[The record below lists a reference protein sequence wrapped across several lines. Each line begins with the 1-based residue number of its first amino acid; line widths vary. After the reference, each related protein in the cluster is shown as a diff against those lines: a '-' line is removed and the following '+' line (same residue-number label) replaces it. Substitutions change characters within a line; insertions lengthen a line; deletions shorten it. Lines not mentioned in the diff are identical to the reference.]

1 MKGTPRQIEAI
12 TTHDRSLIV
21 TAGAGTGKT
30 HVLVNKYLN
39 LLETFGERREWYED
53 PISVRN
59 ILALTFTDKA
69 AAEMKER
76 IRKSIEAKQGDYWDH
91 TREEFLIA
99 PVQTFHSFCAQ
110 VLREFAFEA
119 HVEPSFVV
127 LDEQESSRILTS
139 CFQNLIHTPSE
150 GEDVVFALATVG
162 PYNLE
167 QMIRTLYSRRD
178 EAEKFFSRLS
188 GDLEAVISCWRHEI
202 LVFRKA
208 KAEEIR
214 GDPAFRGAVRSLLA
228 FALMDIPADD
238 KAMVYLQKVRPY
250 LEVMDRDGS
259 SDETT
264 DEFFE
269 AVTRYLKVK
278 LGSGGSK
285 KIWTEELLAEL
296 RDTYKKLNAILEDAK
311 AGPVA
316 AMRFDPCDRFSI
328 RTIRFLMALGTSFS
342 RFCELVEEEKA
353 AAGGI
358 DFSDL
363 IRSCRELFRDH
374 HDLVADH
381 YKRQFRY
388 ILVDEFQDT
397 DPAQFEIVTAIAGT
411 PGPVMQSLFIVG
423 DPKQSIYLFREAD
436 VTRFRDAASL
446 ITTDCSGREISL
458 DVCFRSSPAVI
469 TFVNIL
475 FSGLFSIAEKP
486 WEFPYEQAAV
496 SDERAGHT
504 GTVTLLL
511 THKDGEISEPEAV
524 ADEIAAMIQSET
536 IVYEEGERDTDGRRT
551 FITRPASWRD
561 VAILL
566 ERRTNLGEY
575 LHALRQRSIPYYVHK
590 GTGFYQ
596 RQEIVDLI
604 SLLTFLQRPYDDIAL
619 AGLLRS
625 PYIGLADTDLLHIRR
640 SGGGTFLERLNR
652 YGKRSNTAARACD
665 LLTTWRGRA
674 GRCRVS
680 HLIRSVLDESGVL
693 AVYGGLE
700 QGQQILSNIRKL
712 QEMVRDREEKGR
724 YQLADLVIDLNEAVE
739 TGDQEGEAM
748 IDDPGLDA
756 VRIMTVHAAKGLEF
770 PIVFVPGMGQRPNLI
785 QPPVLMEGPGPLMG
799 VRIPDPEDDFET
811 AETPVYSLLRYYQE
825 ERLLAEKKRLLYVAL
840 TRAAD
845 HLIMSGETGDE
856 LPDGSKDTRLDW
868 IIRELRITGNAI
880 TAGEML
886 LRSQDGTEITM
897 RICEPGQA
905 HIPADRAT
913 PPFVIPDDLRDKQGR
928 FVRKH
933 IAGDRSGSPLLV
945 TEIAKSIDEPGD
957 HAELQDGQHEGRG
970 AAYGTAVHEVLRGRD
985 PAAVI
990 RELEIG
996 RDLEHELKE
1005 VKERFESLPE
1015 LTNAELVKRE
1025 LAFTVTIDE
1034 IPVTGRIDCIVQ
1046 REDGSWLVIDYKSD
1060 ALSASDLITRIA
1072 YRVQTEIYREAAE
1085 ILGMKPATAA
1095 LYSVQEGRL
1104 LFMEPL
1110 EKEAVCG
1117 IIRTVWNQRQTVTET
1132 HNRSQTES

>member
-1 MKGTPRQIEAI
+1 MNGTPRQIEAI

-39 LLETFGERREWYED
+39 LLETFGEGKEWYED

-59 ILALTFTDKA
+59 VLALTFTDKA

-76 IRKSIEAKQGDYWDH
+76 IRKSLETKQGVYWERI
-91 TREEFLIA
+91 REEFLIA

-139 CFQNLIHTPSE
+139 CFQDLIHTPSE

-178 EAEKFFSRLS
+178 EAEKFFARLRE
-188 GDLEAVISCWRHEI
+188 DQEAVISFWQHEI
-202 LVFRKA
+202 QAYRKA

-214 GDPAFRGAVRSLLA
+214 GNTSFRGAVRSLIA
-228 FALMDIPADD
+228 FALMDIPSDD
-238 KAMVYLQKVRPY
+238 KAMAYLQKIRPY
-250 LEVMDRDGS
+250 LEVMDGDGS
-259 SDETT
+259 SDGTA
-264 DEFFE
+264 DEFLE
-269 AVTRYLKVK
+269 AVSGYLKVN
-278 LGSGGSK
+278 LGSKGSK

-296 RDTYKKLNAILEDAK
+296 RDTYKTLNAILEDAK
-311 AGPVA
+311 AEAAA
-316 AMRFDPCDRFSI
+316 AMRFDPGERFSI
-328 RTIRFLMALGTSFS
+328 RTIRFLLALGTSFT
-342 RFCELVEEEKA
+342 RFCVLVEEEKA

-358 DFSDL
+358 DFADL
-363 IRSCRELFRDH
+363 IRSCRELFMDH
-374 HDLVADH
+374 HDLVAGH
-381 YKRQFRY
+381 YKKQFRY

-411 PGPVMQSLFIVG
+411 PGPDLQSLFIVG

-446 ITTDCSGREISL
+446 ITAECSGREIPL

-475 FSGLFSIAEKP
+475 FSSLFRTTEKLY
-486 WEFPYEQAAV
+486 EFPYEQAGV

-504 GTVTLLL
+504 GTVSLLL
-511 THKDGEISEPEAV
+511 THKDGEVSEPEAV
-524 ADEIAAMIQSET
+524 ADEIAAMVRGGTE
-536 IVYEEGERDTDGRRT
+536 VYEEGERDIEGRRT
-551 FITRPASWRD
+551 FITRPAVWRD

-575 LHALRQRSIPYYVHK
+575 LHALGQRSIPYYVHK

-596 RQEIVDLI
+596 RQEILDLI

-619 AGLLRS
+619 VGLLRS
-625 PYIGLADTDLLHIRR
+625 PYIGLEDTDLLHIRR
-640 SGGGTFLERLNR
+640 SGAGTFFERLNR
-652 YGKRSNTAARACD
+652 YGKRCDPAARAYD
-665 LLTTWRGRA
+665 LLATWRGRA
-674 GRCRVS
+674 GRWRVS
-680 HLIRSVLDESGVL
+680 HLIQSVLDESGVL

-712 QEMVRDREEKGR
+712 QDMVRDREEKGR
-724 YQLADLVIDLNEAVE
+724 YQLADLVTDLSEAVQ

-770 PIVFVPGMGQRPNLI
+770 PIVFVPGMGQRPNLV
-785 QPPVLMEGPGPLMG
+785 QPAVLMESPGPLMG
-799 VRIPDPEDDFET
+799 VRIPDPEDNFET
-811 AETPVYSLLRYYQE
+811 AETPVYSLLRYRQE

-845 HLIMSGETGDE
+845 HLIMSGEIGDE
-856 LPDGSKDTRLDW
+856 LPDGAKNTRLDW
-868 IIRELRITGNAI
+868 IIRELGITGNVI

-897 RICEPGQA
+897 RICEPDKV
-905 HIPADRAT
+905 HIQADRTT
-913 PPFVIPDDLRDKQGR
+913 PPFIIPDELLDEQGR
-928 FVRKH
+928 FVQEQ
-933 IAGDRSGSPLLV
+933 IAGDLSDSPLLV
-945 TEIAKSIDEPGD
+945 TEIAKAIAIDGADDHGEPN
-957 HAELQDGQHEGRG
+957 DGQHEGRG
-970 AAYGTAVHEVLRGRD
+970 AAFGTAVHEVLRGRD

-990 RELEIG
+990 REWEI
-996 RDLEHELKE
+996 RPNLHQELMDTKAH
-1005 VKERFESLPE
+1005 FDSLPE
-1015 LTNAELVKRE
+1015 IMNAGEVKRE
-1025 LAFTVTIDE
+1025 LAFTVTIDKT
-1034 IPVTGRIDCIVQ
+1034 PVTGRIDCIIQ
-1046 REDGSWLVIDYKSD
+1046 KEDGSWLVIDYKSD
-1060 ALSASDLITRIA
+1060 ALSGSDLITKVG
-1072 YRVQTEIYREAAE
+1072 YRVQTEIYRQAAE

-1095 LYSVQEGRL
+1095 IYSVFEGRL
-1104 LFMEPL
+1104 LSMEPL
-1110 EKEAVCG
+1110 EKDGVSE
-1117 IIRTVWNQRQTVTET
+1117 IIRNVWNQRQKNDRNT
-1132 HNRSQTES
+1132 

>member
-1 MKGTPRQIEAI
+1 MNGTPRQIEAI

-39 LLETFGERREWYED
+39 LLETFGEGKEWHEN

-76 IRKSIEAKQGDYWDH
+76 IRKSLEAKQGVYWER

-139 CFQNLIHTPSE
+139 CFQDLIHTPTE
-150 GEDVVFALATVG
+150 GDAVVYALATVG

-178 EAEKFFSRLS
+178 EAEKFFARLS
-188 GDLEAVISCWRHEI
+188 GDQEAVISFWKHEI
-202 LVFRKA
+202 QAFRKA
-208 KAEEIR
+208 KAGEIR
-214 GDPAFRGAVRSLLA
+214 SDPTFRRAVRSLIA
-228 FALMDIPADD
+228 FGLMDIPSDD
-238 KAMVYLQKVRPY
+238 KAMVYLQKVRPF
-250 LEVMDRDGS
+250 LEVMDGDGS
-259 SDETT
+259 TGT
-264 DEFFE
+264 ADEFLE

-296 RDTYKKLNAILEDAK
+296 RDTYKNLNAILEDAR
-311 AGPVA
+311 AESAA
-316 AMRFDPCDRFSI
+316 AMRFDPGEKFSI
-328 RTIRFLMALGTSFS
+328 RTIRFLIALGTSFT

-358 DFSDL
+358 DFADL

-374 HDLVADH
+374 HDLVAEH
-381 YKRQFRY
+381 YNKQFRY

-411 PGPVMQSLFIVG
+411 PGPDLQSLFIVG

-446 ITTDCSGREISL
+446 ITAECSGREIPL

-469 TFVNIL
+469 TLVNIL
-475 FSGLFSIAEKP
+475 FSGLFSTAEKP
-486 WEFPYEQAAV
+486 WEFPYEQAMV

-511 THKDGEISEPEAV
+511 THKDGEVSEPEAV
-524 ADEIAAMIQSET
+524 ADEIAAMVRGGSE
-536 IVYEEGERDTDGRRT
+536 VYEEGERDVEGRRT
-551 FITRPASWRD
+551 FSTRPASWRD

-575 LHALRQRSIPYYVHK
+575 LHALGQRSIPYYVHK

-596 RQEIVDLI
+596 RQEILDLI

-619 AGLLRS
+619 IGLLRS
-625 PYIGLADTDLLHIRR
+625 PYIGLEDTDLLHIRR
-640 SGGGTFLERLNR
+640 SGADTFFERLNR
-652 YGKRSNTAARACD
+652 YGKGCDGAARAHD
-665 LLTTWRGRA
+665 LLATWRGRA
-674 GRCRVS
+674 GRWRVS
-680 HLIRSVLDESGVL
+680 HLIQSVLDESGVL

-712 QEMVRDREEKGR
+712 QEMVREREEKGR
-724 YQLADLVIDLNEAVE
+724 YQLADLVTDLSEAVQ

-770 PIVFVPGMGQRPNLI
+770 PIVFVPGMGQRPNLV
-785 QPPVLMEGPGPLMG
+785 QPPVLMESPGPLMG
-799 VRIPDPEDDFET
+799 VRIPDPEDNFET
-811 AETPVYSLLRYYQE
+811 TETPVYSLLRYRQE

-840 TRAAD
+840 TRSAD
-845 HLIMSGETGDE
+845 HLIMSGEIGDE

-868 IIRELRITGNAI
+868 IIKELGITGNVI
-880 TAGEML
+880 SAGEMP

-897 RICEPGQA
+897 RICEPAQG
-905 HIPADRAT
+905 HIQADRTT
-913 PPFVIPDDLRDKQGR
+913 PPFIIPDELRDEQGR
-928 FVRKH
+928 FVLQQ

-945 TEIAKSIDEPGD
+945 TEIVKAIAIDEADD
-957 HAELQDGQHEGRG
+957 HGEQQDGQHEARG
-970 AAYGTAVHEVLRGRD
+970 AVYGTAVHEVLRGRD

-990 RELEIG
+990 REWEIG
-996 RDLEHELKE
+996 QDLHQELME
-1005 VKERFESLPE
+1005 VKERFNSLPE
-1015 LTNAELVKRE
+1015 IMNAGEVKRE

-1034 IPVTGRIDCIVQ
+1034 TPVTGRIDCIVQ
-1046 REDGSWLVIDYKSD
+1046 KEDGSWLVIDYKSD
-1060 ALSASDLITRIA
+1060 ALSGSDLITKMA
-1072 YRVQTEIYREAAE
+1072 YRVQTEIYRRAAE
-1085 ILGMKPATAA
+1085 ILGMKPATAT
-1095 LYSVQEGRL
+1095 LYSVPEGRL
-1104 LFMEPL
+1104 LSMEPL
-1110 EKEAVCG
+1110 EKDAVSE
-1117 IIRTVWNQRQTVTET
+1117 IIRKAWNERQSGDRNT
-1132 HNRSQTES
+1132 